1 MYQFGMRT
9 LLVIVSVLLF
19 ACSRSHAPLKT
30 SSTSGHEGARVCE
43 PGRDQTC
50 NDDPAISSLHG
61 TCKPDGRCECLA
73 GIEKNAATG
82 RCL

>member
-1 MYQFGMRT
+1 MRS
-9 LLVIVSVLLF
+9 LSSLCFVLLL
-19 ACSRSHAPLKT
+19 ACSDTAAAPQEAAA
-30 SSTSGHEGARVCE
+30 TSGDEADASTQACE

-61 TCKPDGRCECLA
+61 TCKPDGSCECAA
-73 GIEKNAATG
+73 GVEKNPATG

>member
-1 MYQFGMRT
+1 M
-9 LLVIVSVLLF
+9 
-19 ACSRSHAPLKT
+19 SRSIMFLSVWLLACTDATNVAEPND
-30 SSTSGHEGARVCE
+30 SSTSGGDGGGGAMVCE

-61 TCKPDGRCECLA
+61 RCLPNGTCECSD
-73 GIEKNAATG
+73 GIAKNAATG

>member
-1 MYQFGMRT
+1 MRSLSSLAF
-9 LLVIVSVLLF
+9 LLLL
-19 ACSRSHAPLKT
+19 ACSDSTQQPQEADA
-30 SSTSGHEGARVCE
+30 TSGDEADSSALVCE

-61 TCKPDGRCECLA
+61 TCKPDGTCQCAA
-73 GIEKNAATG
+73 GVEKNPATG

>member
-1 MYQFGMRT
+1 MRS
-9 LLVIVSVLLF
+9 LILPIFAVLV
-19 ACSRSHAPLKT
+19 ACTGSQAPEEP
-30 SSTSGHEGARVCE
+30 SSTSGDENALVCE

-61 TCKPDGRCECLA
+61 TCKPDGSCEC
-73 GIEKNAATG
+73 IEGVAKNPATG